1 MPETSG
7 DARIFSESG
16 GGSGLMTRRRPE
28 TERKRQR
35 IEVPTTSTRQIL
47 WLVFAILVAGL
58 PHLFFLHPWIPVVVL
73 GIAAWRLLA
82 ATKRWPLPS
91 IWLRI
96 PLTVLGFASVLASY
110 RQISGLDA
118 GSALLLVMAAMKL
131 LETRGHRDRAV
142 MVFICYF
149 LLFAAFLREQ
159 AIWSAGYLI
168 AGVIVTTATLYQTSR
183 SGTVVNASLALK
195 MSVRLVVQAVPLM
208 LLLFLLFPRIPG
220 PFWALPQGSG
230 QGMTGLTNTLTP
242 GDITALAR
250 SDKVAFR
257 VRFAGTPPPQ
267 SELYW
272 RGPVMTHFDGR
283 TWTPKIYSVRPMT
296 VKQGDKPGREFDYQV
311 TLEPHGQHW
320 LLAME
325 TPVTWNAPQADL
337 SAAYQL
343 VNRRPVDQL
352 MTYRGRS
359 SPGGSIPGNNDPIS
373 LRDSSALPPS
383 GNLKTIEFARELR
396 SRTAGD
402 RAFLDEILE
411 YFRRQ
416 PFYYTLKPPPL
427 GANSVD
433 EFLFET
439 RKGFCGHYA
448 SAFAVLARAAGIPA
462 RVVAGYQGAE
472 RNPLGNY
479 WIVRQS
485 DAHAWTEVWL
495 DERWVRI
502 DPTAAVAP
510 ERVELG
516 FDEAIDWTVESNRSL
531 MRRNPFVARMALTWD
546 AANAGWNQW
555 VLSFGPEAQ
564 TSILSAMGVARPSI
578 RHLIIAMML
587 TTSLFLVGVSLVQRR
602 YHQPVNDPLG
612 KTYQRLCARAE
623 KVGRKRL
630 PVEGPHEYATA
641 LEKIRP
647 DLAGELRTLFEMYIA
662 LRYDGRN
669 NDDLMQKFRSAVR
682 QFRPRFRPAPAP
694 L

>member
-1 MPETSG
+1 MI
-7 DARIFSESG
+7 ARLG
-16 GGSGLMTRRRPE
+16 NGLMSRHRQATGRKPRRSE
-28 TERKRQR
+28 T
-35 IEVPTTSTRQIL
+35 PGASAGQIL

-58 PHLFFLHPWIPVVVL
+58 PHLFFVHRWIPVVVL
-73 GIAAWRLLA
+73 GITAWRLLA
-82 ATKRWPLPS
+82 AIKRWPLPS
-91 IWLRI
+91 IGVRI
-96 PLTVLGFASVLASY
+96 PLTVLGFALVLASY
-110 RQISGLDA
+110 HQISGLDA

-131 LETRGHRDRAV
+131 LETRGQRDRAV

-149 LLFAAFLREQ
+149 LLFAALLREQ
-159 AIWSAGYLI
+159 AIWSAGYLV
-168 AGVIVTTATLYQTSR
+168 AGVIVTTAALYQTSR

-195 MSVRLVVQAVPLM
+195 MSVRIVLQAVPLM
-208 LLLFLLFPRIPG
+208 ALLFLLFPRIPG
-220 PFWALPQGSG
+220 PFWALPQGSS

-250 SDKVAFR
+250 SNKVAFR
-257 VRFAGTPPPQ
+257 VRFDGAPPPQ

-283 TWTPKIYSVRPMT
+283 TWAPKKYSALQRSVLQT
-296 VKQGDKPGREFDYQV
+296 DDPGREFDYQV

-337 SAAYQL
+337 SSAFQL
-343 VNRRPVDQL
+343 RNRTPVNQL

-359 SPGGSIPGNNDPIS
+359 SPGGSIPGNNDPIA
-373 LRDSSALPPS
+373 LRESSAIPERWNRKS
-383 GNLKTIEFARELR
+383 IRFARDLR
-396 SRTAGD
+396 SRTAGN

-411 YFRRQ
+411 YFRRE
-416 PFYYTLKPPPL
+416 PFYYTLTPPAL

-462 RVVAGYQGAE
+462 RVVTGYQGAE
-472 RNPLGNY
+472 HNPLGNY

-495 DERWVRI
+495 DERWVRF

-516 FDEAIDWTVESNRSL
+516 LEEAIDWSVESDRGLAHRS
-531 MRRNPFVARMALTWD
+531 PFIARLALTWD

-555 VLSFGPEAQ
+555 VLSFGPKAQ
-564 TSILSAMGVARPSI
+564 TSLLNAIGIDQPSI
-578 RHLIIAMML
+578 RHLIIAMTL
-587 TTSLFLVGVSLVQRR
+587 STTLFLIGVSFVQRR
-602 YHQPVNDPLG
+602 YHQPAKDQLRE
-612 KTYQRLCARAE
+612 TYQRLCSRAE
-623 KVGRKRL
+623 KAGRRRL
-630 PVEGPHEYATA
+630 ASEGPQEYAAA
-641 LEKIRP
+641 LGKLRP
-647 DLAGELRTLFEMYIA
+647 DLAVELRALFEMYIA
-662 LRYDGRN
+662 LRYDGR
-669 NDDLMQKFRSAVR
+669 DGGALMQKFRSAVK
-682 QFRPRFRPAPAP
+682 QFRPRLRPSPAP